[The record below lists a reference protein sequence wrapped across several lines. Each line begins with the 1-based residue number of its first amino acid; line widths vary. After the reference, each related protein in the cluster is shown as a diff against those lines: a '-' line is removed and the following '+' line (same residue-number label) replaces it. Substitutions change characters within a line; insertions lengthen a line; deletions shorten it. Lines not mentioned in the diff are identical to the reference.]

1 MFKWSK
7 VREFSS
13 KNQCTANNGSSHDS
27 KWCKPPASSIRI
39 NSNAAIFE
47 NLNSFGALSNYQF
60 FLLHYHYHMITPQ
73 YPLRFIIG
81 MNNNDIINVL
91 VIPTVSISEAAN
103 RTPGNMNT
111 KQQKKVQVVQIAK
124 KPKRKV
130 TRPAY
135 LKDYA

>member
-1 MFKWSK
+1 
-7 VREFSS
+7 
-13 KNQCTANNGSSHDS
+13 
-27 KWCKPPASSIRI
+27 
-39 NSNAAIFE
+39 
-47 NLNSFGALSNYQF
+47 
-60 FLLHYHYHMITPQ
+60 MITPQ